1 MDRAGAAA
9 SERAAAGDGRGGS
22 EICGWR
28 VGVGDFI
35 SPRARGDRLVC
46 CLCLV
51 VWWMESSSDCEHEA
65 GSGGGDG
72 GGGERRR
79 GRGVT
84 AVRHTVPVV
93 TLGSRAGAWVAWLPG
108 ARCVADTVA
117 RREQG
122 PLVGVS
128 NSGFVVAP
136 HLPPS

>member
-72 GGGERRR
+72 GRRR

-84 AVRHTVPVV
+84 AHGAGGYAWQPCRC
-93 TLGSRAGAWVAWLPG
+93 LGG
-108 ARCVADTVA
+108 
-117 RREQG
+117 
-122 PLVGVS
+122 
-128 NSGFVVAP
+128 VAP
-136 HLPPS
+136 RRALRR